1 LRGEIRKIGNVPHY
15 AVASAYNAQRACKR
29 VGVDKIIQMSEVFFW
44 LCFLLG
50 GYSYFV
56 YPLLLALLYALRP
69 RPPAQLPAATPLSLT
84 VIVTAYNEQER
95 IRAKID
101 NTLALDFPGL
111 EMIVASDC
119 SSDATDSIVREY
131 AARGV
136 QLVRAPERL
145 GKENAQLHAIRAARG
160 DVLVFSDVATQI
172 PADAL
177 RKLSDYFRDPAVG
190 AVSSEDRFIT
200 AAGQVA
206 GEGAYVRYE
215 MWLRRMESGLAGLVG
230 LSGSFFAARKSVCA
244 QWDIHSPSDFNTA
257 LNCAR
262 LRLRAVTAPDVLG
275 YYKDLADPQKEYQR
289 KVRTVLRG
297 MTAVVRHADVLNI
310 FRFGLFGWQVWSHKV
325 MRWLVPWFLV
335 LLLISNFLLL
345 GTRPLYTMMLV
356 AQLAFYFIAWL
367 GHVNAGAKRNGI
379 VRIIYFFVQVNV
391 AVADAL
397 RRLLTG
403 KRMTTWQPSAR

>member
-1 LRGEIRKIGNVPHY
+1 MME
-15 AVASAYNAQRACKR
+15 A
-29 VGVDKIIQMSEVFFW
+29 FFW
-44 LCFLLG
+44 LWLLLG
-50 GYSYFV
+50 SYSYFM
-56 YPLLLALLYALRP
+56 YPVLLAVLHALWRRP
-69 RPPAQLPAATPLSLT
+69 AAAIPATPLSLT
-84 VIVTAYNEQER
+84 MIVTAYNEQAR

-101 NTLALDFPGL
+101 NTLLLDFPGL

-119 SSDATDSIVREY
+119 SSDTTDSIVREY
-131 AARGV
+131 ESRGV
-136 QLVRAPERL
+136 RLVRAPERL

-160 DVLVFSDVATQI
+160 DVIVFSDVATQI

-177 RKLSDYFRDPAVG
+177 RKLTEYFRDPSIG
-190 AVSSEDRFIT
+190 AVSSEDRFVM
-200 AAGQVA
+200 AEGKVA

-215 MWLRRMESGLAGLVG
+215 MWLRRMESSLAGLVG

-244 QWDIHSPSDFNTA
+244 EWDIHSPSDFNTA

-262 LRLRAVTAPDVLG
+262 LGLRAVTAPDVLG

-297 MTAVVRHADVLNI
+297 MTAVVRHADVLNL
-310 FRFGLFGWQVWSHKV
+310 FRFGLFAWQVWSHKI
-325 MRWLVPWFLV
+325 MRWLVPWFL
-335 LLLISNFLLL
+335 LLLFLTNLALL
-345 GTRPLYTMMLV
+345 GTRPIYTVMLV
-356 AQLAFYFIAWL
+356 GQLAFYGAAWL
-367 GHVNAGAKRNGI
+367 AHVSESAKNNGV